1 MRTDSDSV
9 EGVFMDDE
17 NASYDC
23 ITSAIKYRKQISYR
37 PCQTYG
43 FSELSRYLYWPK

>member
-23 ITSAIKYRKQISYR
+23 NSKKF
-37 PCQTYG
+37 C
-43 FSELSRYLYWPK
+43 PKGSS

>member
-17 NASYDC
+17 NASYDSNSKKFLSERVLL
-23 ITSAIKYRKQISYR
+23 TSVLKNLVTA
-37 PCQTYG
+37 G
-43 FSELSRYLYWPK
+43 FTL